1 MMITCTCTC
10 SVHPWPGRVGLV
22 QEQQQQPPQRNLG
35 ILVQGGENVRH
46 GQAGVPAPAAVML
59 SIVSVPRSWTRHL
72 HPHSWSRRPD
82 TDSKSPHRAVPLINC
97 SPLSLLLVT
106 SSCQHIQCHNCLFLL
121 PLCSCSDCSALPDA
135 KVAADQLQSL
145 VPRCHC
151 RPPAS
156 EAWVDWPWPS
166 TLSPLH
172 SFSWKS
178 THFQRYDSNIVKWE
192 IIIKQSLITPINYLK
207 FRLE

>member
-1 MMITCTCTC
+1 MTEAKDYLHLHLQCPRLAWACG
-10 SVHPWPGRVGLV
+10 PRPGAAAAAPAA
-22 QEQQQQPPQRNLG
+22 QPGHTRTGRRECPPRSG
-35 ILVQGGENVRH
+35 RCPRPRPRH
-46 GQAGVPAPAAVML
+46 APAAVML

-72 HPHSWSRRPD
+72 HLHSWSRRPD

-97 SPLSLLLVT
+97 SPLSLLPVT

-156 EAWVDWPWPS
+156 GRGWTGRGHRCYRHYIHFRGSLHTSNVTKA
-166 TLSPLH
+166 TYLSG
-172 SFSWKS
+172 
-178 THFQRYDSNIVKWE
+178 
-192 IIIKQSLITPINYLK
+192 
-207 FRLE
+207 RLLLNNP